1 MTIRD
6 VAELLI
12 NAVIGGILV
21 WVICM
26 AFLNIPIF

>member
-1 MTIRD
+1 MTNRD

-12 NAVIGGILV
+12 NAVIGGILT

-26 AFLNIPIF
+26 SFLNIPIF